1 MSQTAYRIVLWALG
15 LLTFVSVVVAGM
27 IGLQRIQWESSYKQ
41 VALAVTAPTWLAL
54 QQETLPIPDQT
65 QYVVFDASTVAALMP
80 LNLKPLPHFASTET
94 PFSNDQL
101 FLIEA
106 SGKGLVI
113 ALPPLPVLD
122 QPRQE
127 LLQQAFETL
136 NVSGVIFVDTLLHWS
151 SENINKMLEMTEPL
165 GMWATTLE
173 FSEPQHLA
181 NVVKNSDTRWV
192 RSHIISGRER
202 QALGQTEALD
212 RYERAVRERNFR
224 LLVLNMRTAPQT
236 FAQDV
241 EQLASRLQGTGSSL
255 GSVSTIPEWTQPQ
268 PWMMWALALSVWTLT
283 IWVFQRLWKRF
294 VWILPALAVLAG
306 LIVVWQFYRGDE
318 GLQFLALSMAI
329 VTPMWLYRVLMTLPE
344 REGAGYAL
352 QLFVA
357 GSGATVLGGLVAA
370 AFLSDPIYFL
380 KFESFSG
387 VKLALIEPV
396 LVIAYWEMKRRGRDI
411 WKRLWRR
418 PLTWGDALLGVGI
431 VGGLAVLLL
440 RSGNDSII
448 PALPFEAAFREQ
460 LETWLYA
467 RPRFKEF
474 LLGHPALIL
483 WLAWGI
489 YRWKDFGIVM
499 ALVGFLGQ
507 TTMMNSFAHLH
518 TPLDFTLLRVF
529 NGLVLGLLV
538 GMLVWGLLQ
547 WGIKRRNTASS

>member
-1 MSQTAYRIVLWALG
+1 MYRSVLWVLG
-15 LLTFVSVVVAGM
+15 LLTLFSVIVAGI
-27 IGLQRIQWESSYKQ
+27 IGLQRIQWESEYKQ

-65 QYVVFDASTVAALMP
+65 QYVVFDAASVDALTP
-80 LNLKPLPHFASTET
+80 LGLKPLPHFASTAT
-94 PFSNDQL
+94 PFTDDQL

-106 SGKGLVI
+106 SGKDIVV

-127 LLQQAFETL
+127 LLQQTFETL
-136 NVSGVIFVDTLLHWS
+136 NVSGVVFVDTVLHWS
-151 SENINKMLEMTEPL
+151 IENINEILEMAESL

-173 FSEPQHLA
+173 FSEPQHLT
-181 NVVKNSDTRWV
+181 NVVRDSDTNWV
-192 RSHIISGRER
+192 RSHIISDRER

-224 LLVLNMRTAPQT
+224 LLILNMRTAPQT
-236 FAQDV
+236 FAEDV
-241 EQLASRLQGTGSSL
+241 EQLASRLQDTGFSL
-255 GSVSTIPEWTQPQ
+255 GAVPTIPTWLQPQ

-344 REGAGYAL
+344 REGTGYAL
-352 QLFVA
+352 QIFLA

-418 PLTWGDALLGVGI
+418 PLTWGDALLGVSI

-448 PALPFEAAFREQ
+448 PALPFEEAFRGQ